1 MVVQMSAKLNPIVV
15 RNNTNNTNNH
25 LMTQS
30 DNKSATSGFN
40 MGKRNSTSSQQS
52 SQMLGLM

>member
-15 RNNTNNTNNH
+15 RNNNTNNH